1 MRLQQTLAYEY
12 EKENI
17 AYWTNRAPGYSEVNR
32 QELRSGQRGVWGRTL
47 AEAIADHYPGRK
59 RQDIA
64 VLDIGT
70 GPGFFAIILA
80 EMGFAVTAVDY
91 TDSMLDKARA
101 NAGKWRDQICFRK
114 MNAEELTFAPESFDV
129 IVSRNL
135 TWNLHD
141 PKKAYQSWERV
152 LKSGGL
158 LLNFDANWYRY
169 LYHADALKAH
179 LTDRENVEKT
189 HAADDTAGTDVAA
202 MEAIAKKAPLSQT
215 LRPAWDLTLLS
226 SLGMDANADETIWRQ
241 VWTKEE
247 WINNAST
254 PLFLVYSTKRS
265 ARPAGRV

>member
-114 MNAEELTFAPESFDV
+114 MNA
-129 IVSRNL
+129 
-135 TWNLHD
+135 
-141 PKKAYQSWERV
+141 
-152 LKSGGL
+152 
-158 LLNFDANWYRY
+158 
-169 LYHADALKAH
+169 
-179 LTDRENVEKT
+179 
-189 HAADDTAGTDVAA
+189 
-202 MEAIAKKAPLSQT
+202 
-215 LRPAWDLTLLS
+215 
-226 SLGMDANADETIWRQ
+226 
-241 VWTKEE
+241 
-247 WINNAST
+247 
-254 PLFLVYSTKRS
+254 
-265 ARPAGRV
+265 

>member
-129 IVSRNL
+129 IVS
-135 TWNLHD
+135 
-141 PKKAYQSWERV
+141 
-152 LKSGGL
+152 
-158 LLNFDANWYRY
+158 
-169 LYHADALKAH
+169 
-179 LTDRENVEKT
+179 
-189 HAADDTAGTDVAA
+189 GT
-202 MEAIAKKAPLSQT
+202 
-215 LRPAWDLTLLS
+215 
-226 SLGMDANADETIWRQ
+226 
-241 VWTKEE
+241 
-247 WINNAST
+247 
-254 PLFLVYSTKRS
+254 
-265 ARPAGRV
+265 

>member
-1 MRLQQTLAYEY
+1 MRLQQTLAHEY

-169 LYHADALKAH
+169 LYDEKAMEGYCR
-179 LTDRENVEKT
+179 DRENIK
-189 HAADDTAGTDVAA
+189 AAGVANETDGTDIPA
-202 MEAIAKKAPLSQT
+202 MEAIAGKAPLSAVC
-215 LRPAWDLTLLS
+215 RPGWDIDVLEG
-226 SLGMDANADETIWRQ
+226 LGMSVKADPAIWKR
-241 VWTKEE
+241 VWTREE
-247 WINNAST
+247 RINNAST
-254 PLFLVYSTKRS
+254 PMFMIRAVK
-265 ARPAGRV
+265 G

>member
-1 MRLQQTLAYEY
+1 MRLQQNLAYEY

-32 QELRSGQRGVWGRTL
+32 QELRSGQRGVWSRTL
-47 AEAIADHYPGRK
+47 AEAIAEHFPGRK
-59 RQDIA
+59 RQEIS

-80 EMGFAVTAVDY
+80 EMGFSVTAVDY

-114 MNAEELTFAPESFDV
+114 MNAEELTFTPESFDV

-141 PKKAYQSWERV
+141 PKKAYHSWERV
-152 LKSGGL
+152 LKFGGL

-169 LYHADALKAH
+169 LYD
-179 LTDRENVEKT
+179 EK
-189 HAADDTAGTDVAA
+189 A
-202 MEAIAKKAPLSQT
+202 MEAIASKAPLSGVS
-215 LRPAWDLTLLS
+215 RPGWDIDVLEG
-226 SLGMDANADETIWRQ
+226 LGMSVKADPAIWKR
-241 VWTKEE
+241 VWTREE
-247 WINNAST
+247 RINNAST
-254 PLFLVYSTKRS
+254 PMFMIRAVK
-265 ARPAGRV
+265 G

>member
-1 MRLQQTLAYEY
+1 MRLQQNLAYEY

-32 QELRSGQRGVWGRTL
+32 QELRSGQRGVWSRTL
-47 AEAIADHYPGRK
+47 AEAIAEHFPGRK
-59 RQDIA
+59 RQEIS

-80 EMGFAVTAVDY
+80 EMGFSVTAVDY

-114 MNAEELTFAPESFDV
+114 MNAEELTFTPESFDV

-169 LYHADALKAH
+169 LYDEKAMEGYRR
-179 LTDRENVEKT
+179 DRENIR
-189 HAADDTAGTDVAA
+189 AAGVANETDGTDIPA
-202 MEAIAKKAPLSQT
+202 MEAIASKAPLSGVS
-215 LRPAWDLTLLS
+215 RPGWDIDVLE
-226 SLGMDANADETIWRQ
+226 SLGMSVKADPAIWKR
-241 VWTKEE
+241 VWTREE
-247 WINNAST
+247 RINNAST
-254 PLFLVYSTKRS
+254 PMFMIRAVK
-265 ARPAGRV
+265 G

>member
-1 MRLQQTLAYEY
+1 MWLEIFYDRFLEKETTGRGIFLRLQQTLAYEY
-12 EKENI
+12 EKGK
-17 AYWTNRAPGYSEVNR
+17 YRLLDKPGAGV
-32 QELRSGQRGVWGRTL
+32 LRSTDRSFVPGSGRLGQDAGGGHRRS
-47 AEAIADHYPGRK
+47 YPGRK

-80 EMGFAVTAVDY
+80 EMGFAATAVDY

-152 LKSGGL
+152 LKL
-158 LLNFDANWYRY
+158 
-169 LYHADALKAH
+169 AD
-179 LTDRENVEKT
+179 
-189 HAADDTAGTDVAA
+189 
-202 MEAIAKKAPLSQT
+202 S
-215 LRPAWDLTLLS
+215 
-226 SLGMDANADETIWRQ
+226 
-241 VWTKEE
+241 
-247 WINNAST
+247 
-254 PLFLVYSTKRS
+254 F
-265 ARPAGRV
+265 